1 MAQAPDLS
9 VQALFNVR
17 GKTALVTGGGTGIGK
32 TIASALVQNG
42 AKVYIA
48 ARNES
53 QLKETTAE
61 LNARGPGTV
70 QYIVANLS
78 NKAGVDALISAL
90 SALESSHKLH
100 ILVNNS
106 GATWGAPLDNVP
118 EQKGWDNVM
127 AVNLKSVFYLTVGLL
142 PWLASDSTALDPG
155 RVINISSV
163 AGYSPHAEGL
173 MSAKG
178 NGTFSYNVSKAALNH
193 LTSVLAVK
201 LAPQLITVNA
211 ICPGMF
217 PTKMTAFAYKNVG
230 EDALTA
236 RQPTGRFGMPSDIAG
251 VALFLSSPA
260 SAHVTGGHI
269 IVDGG
274 CTLSSQ
280 GIAPQSRL

>member
-1 MAQAPDLS
+1 MAQDLS
-9 VQALFNVR
+9 IQALFSVR
-17 GKTALVTGGGTGIGK
+17 GKIALVTGGGTGIGK
-32 TIASALVQNG
+32 SIASALVQNG

-53 QLKETTAE
+53 QLKEAAAE
-61 LNARGPGTV
+61 LNERGPGTA
-70 QYIVANLS
+70 QYIVADLS
-78 NKAGVDALISAL
+78 DKAGVDALISAL
-90 SALESSHKLH
+90 SAIEPSHKLH

-106 GATWGAPLDNVP
+106 GVAWGAPLDNFP

-127 AVNLKSVFYLTVGLL
+127 AVNLKSVFYCALL
-142 PWLASDSTALDPG
+142 PWLAKDSTTLDPG

-163 AGYSPHAEGL
+163 SGFSPHAEDVV
-173 MSAKG
+173 SAKG
-178 NGTFSYNVSKAALNH
+178 NGTYSYNVSKAALNH

-217 PTKMTAFAYKNVG
+217 PTKMTAFAYKTIG
-230 EDALTA
+230 ENAITA
-236 RQPTGRFGMPSDIAG
+236 RQPTGRFGMPSDVAG
-251 VALFLSSPA
+251 VALFLSSRA
-260 SAHVTGGHI
+260 SAHVTGEHI

-274 CTLSSQ
+274 STLSSQ